1 MERCIYKQQARFLTG
16 HSTVYQLIDLYHQS
30 FDKKNHTGV
39 VFCDIS
45 KAFDRVWHRG
55 LVFKL
60 RLLGIQGNLLKWLN
74 NYLSDRQQHVLIGQS
89 RSRLNKVNTG
99 VPHGSV
105 LGPLLFLC
113 YVNDIFENLVSIARL
128 RLLTPVI

>member
-45 KAFDRVWHRG
+45 KAFDRVWHKG

-60 RLLGIQGNLLKWLN
+60 RQLGIQGNLLKWLN
-74 NYLSDRQQHVLIGQS
+74 NYPSDGQQQVLIGQS
-89 RSRLNKVNTG
+89 LSLSRLNKVNAG
-99 VPHGSV
+99 
-105 LGPLLFLC
+105 GPQGLCSRAFVVSLLC
-113 YVNDIFENLVSIARL
+113 K
-128 RLLTPVI
+128 